1 MSHLYN
7 LPSWVELNVFRHLD
21 GSLKVTVYHGR
32 GREIDPVL
40 LADSDIV
47 LTTYHT
53 IVADVADTTDS
64 ESAIFRVKWFRI
76 ILDEGQQILPTRS
89 RPCIAYGCTKG
100 PVVAHVIRR
109 MSTKLFRA
117 ASNLSSKFRWCLTG
131 TPVQNRLEDIGSLVA
146 FLGFGPFDNVADFK
160 KYIVAPI
167 MKGQGIRALRLL
179 LDSICLRRTKILL
192 HLPDLK
198 DEYRLL
204 QFSDEE
210 RDLYNATELEMSQ
223 TIKNQEMVE
232 KSKRQYFGIFQLQL
246 RLRRICDLG
255 TFESRDSPTT
265 ENDKFD
271 PEETL
276 ATLREMTNAECIY
289 CGLKVSKSQ
298 SDESSG
304 RIYFTTCGHLLCSK
318 CVLRFETAL
327 KAKAQGSSLTCPICS
342 KDLTL
347 DYLIQRTSRLR
358 SGDAE
363 EDSKLGRSDTSNED
377 RSRGVSSKAYAVV
390 SDVGQHLHEGKR

>member
-1 MSHLYN
+1 
-7 LPSWVELNVFRHLD
+7 
-21 GSLKVTVYHGR
+21 
-32 GREIDPVL
+32 
-40 LADSDIV
+40 
-47 LTTYHT
+47 
-53 IVADVADTTDS
+53 
-64 ESAIFRVKWFRI
+64 
-76 ILDEGQQILPTRS
+76 
-89 RPCIAYGCTKG
+89 
-100 PVVAHVIRR
+100 

-117 ASNLSSKFRWCLTG
+117 ASNLSSRFRWCLTG

-146 FLGFGPFDNVADFK
+146 FLGLAPFDNVADFK

-167 MKGQGIRALRLL
+167 MKDQGIRALRLL

-192 HLPDLK
+192 NLPDLK

-210 RDLYNATELEMSQ
+210 RGFYNSTEAEMSQ
-223 TIKNQEMVE
+223 TIKRQEMVE

-255 TFESRDSPTT
+255 TFESRDSLTT
-265 ENDKFD
+265 KSDEFD

-298 SDESSG
+298 SGKPSD

-318 CVLRFETAL
+318 CVPPFEIAL
-327 KAKAQGSSLTCPICS
+327 KAKAQGSNLSCPLCS
-342 KDLTL
+342 KELTL
-347 DYLIQRTSRLR
+347 DYLIQRPPRLNP
-358 SGDAE
+358 GKGE
-363 EDSKLGRSDTSNED
+363 ESSEITRIDTLDEY
-377 RSRGVSSKAYAVV
+377 RSRGVSSKASAVV
-390 SDVGQHLHEGKR
+390 NDVGQHLHEGKR